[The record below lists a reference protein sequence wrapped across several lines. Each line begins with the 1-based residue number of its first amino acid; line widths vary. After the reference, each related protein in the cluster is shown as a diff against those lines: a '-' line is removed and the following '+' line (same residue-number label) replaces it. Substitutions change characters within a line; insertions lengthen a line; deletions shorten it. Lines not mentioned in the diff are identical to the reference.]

1 MAWDRTVPE
10 SDATGIVKEE
20 YEAGIKRAG
29 WVYNIVKLFSIKPES
44 LEAFIN
50 QYKVVM
56 LGPSK
61 LTRAQ
66 RDMIATM
73 VSRINF
79 CRY

>member
-1 MAWDRTVPE
+1 MAWVRTVPE

-50 QYKVVM
+50 QYKVIM

>member
-1 MAWDRTVPE
+1 MAWVRTVPE

-29 WVYNIVKLFSIKPES
+29 RVYNVVKLFSIKLES

-66 RDMIATM
+66 RDYDCNSGFAD
-73 VSRINF
+73 
-79 CRY
+79 

>member
-1 MAWDRTVPE
+1 MAWVRTVPE

-29 WVYNIVKLFSIKPES
+29 RVYNVVKLFNIKLES